1 MPGSFHGALH
11 QGGTIDAANAL
22 AFLHPAGAGWRQ
34 PICRTI
40 GLAAAIVVRLG
51 GAMSDISVNREV
63 WDRLIREVRVRT
75 RGRAD
80 PEELLHSAYLRLLR
94 YRAQHAVDNIA
105 AFLVR
110 TAVNIGID
118 NFRHDRFIADVT
130 PEDAGRAE
138 NSPLQDEVL
147 AARVRLDRVREGLSR
162 LTPRTREIF
171 LMHRLDDMKYRE
183 IAEQLG
189 ISQSAVEKHIAKAAL
204 FLTEWS
210 EGW

>member
-1 MPGSFHGALH
+1 
-11 QGGTIDAANAL
+11 
-22 AFLHPAGAGWRQ
+22 
-34 PICRTI
+34 
-40 GLAAAIVVRLG
+40 
-51 GAMSDISVNREV
+51 MSDIPVNREF
-63 WDRLIREVRVRT
+63 WNRLIREVRTRT

-80 PEELLHSAYLRLLR
+80 PEELLHAAYLRLLR
-94 YRAQHAVDNIA
+94 YRAQQTVENVA

-110 TAVNIGID
+110 TAVNIGVD
-118 NFRHDRFIADVT
+118 NYRHDRFIADVA
-130 PEDAGRAE
+130 PEEAGLRE
-138 NSPLQDEVL
+138 ISPLQDEVL
-147 AARVRLDRVREGLSR
+147 AARARLERVREGLSR

-204 FLTEWS
+204 FLTEWT

>member
-1 MPGSFHGALH
+1 MLPASCIAARQSMREMHWPFACVWA
-11 QGGTIDAANAL
+11 QVWDGGVSV
-22 AFLHPAGAGWRQ
+22 
-34 PICRTI
+34 
-40 GLAAAIVVRLG
+40 AIVIRLG
-51 GAMSDISVNREV
+51 GAMSDIPVNREF
-63 WDRLIREVRVRT
+63 WDRLVREVRIRT

-80 PEELLHSAYLRLLR
+80 PEELLHTAYLRLLR
-94 YRAQHAVDNIA
+94 YRAQHAVENVG

-110 TAVNIGID
+110 TAVNIGVD
-118 NFRHDRFIADVT
+118 NYRHDRFIADVS
-130 PEDAGRAE
+130 PEDSGARE

-162 LTPRTREIF
+162 LTPRTREVF
-171 LMHRLDDMKYRE
+171 LMHRLDGMKYRE

-204 FLTEWS
+204 FLTEWT